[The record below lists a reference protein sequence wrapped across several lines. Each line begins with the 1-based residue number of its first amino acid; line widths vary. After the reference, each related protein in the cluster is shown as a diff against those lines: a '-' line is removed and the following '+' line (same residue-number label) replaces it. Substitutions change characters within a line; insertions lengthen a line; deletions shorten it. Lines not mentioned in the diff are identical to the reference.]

1 MPKHTKIKQTK
12 TNKIPLLLRPFNTI
26 GRFTMQ
32 IVRSYQKA
40 YKNFV
45 YVILKLFEIIGR
57 LVVFPFVFSFWLI
70 VFILE
75 KTGQLTIFLI
85 ASLIRLPALP
95 FIVLWDL
102 WLFIS
107 KSAIRKQKV
116 KILKIDFS
124 TLINNLKT
132 KKTAFNQDFR
142 QNPNPGVQFCYRFVR
157 SPLRLTLTAVIF
169 FSLISGSY
177 YWIFKDLPS
186 PYKLNN
192 PPVQSTKIYARD
204 CETLLYKV
212 YRNENRSLVPLE
224 EIPEHVRQATIA
236 IEDKEFYQHH
246 GYSLAGI
253 IRAFKNNMENGK
265 VQGGSTIT
273 QQLVK
278 NTVLT
283 SERTVERK
291 IKELLISLQTEIIFS
306 KDQILQMYLNE
317 VAYGGP
323 AYGIQEASQMYF
335 GKSIRDVDLAEAS
348 FLAGLPAAPSKNS
361 PYLTGNMKAS
371 KNRQKEVLTQMVKA
385 GFIDSDKARQ
395 TYSQKLA
402 VLPPNTPIR
411 APHFVMYV
419 KDQLE
424 RTFGQNTVEEGGLTV
439 CTSLDPVV
447 QQFSEKIVADE
458 INKIKTRYQVSNGAS
473 LVTNPST
480 GEILAMVGSVD
491 FWDKENDG
499 NVNLTT
505 AQRQPGSSIKV
516 VNYTYALSHGY
527 NPSSVIYDTPVSYS
541 NAWETYTPK
550 NYDGKFRGPVT
561 LKQAMAQSLNV
572 PAVKV
577 LASYGPDKMKFFGRK
592 MGITTWDNL
601 TNYGLSLTLGAAEV
615 KMVDMAVVYGTI
627 ANAGKKVP
635 LDPFVK
641 IVDNQG
647 NILKDKENKKP
658 LLAGLAKEASAYEGN
673 NEQIVPDIVAWQLV
687 DIMSDNSARAPA
699 FGPKS
704 DLYIPDKKVAV
715 KTGTSNEM
723 RDNWTIGF
731 TPNILVATWVGNND
745 NTPMAGI
752 SSGLTGASPI
762 WNKTM
767 NQMIDSFGAEEF
779 PVPEG
784 MVKIEVCAVNGLL
797 TCEGCPQTKIAYFA
811 PGQEPKKKCSFPKP
825 SACRAKKAKME
836 EEGKSSEEI
845 VKALKGCPL
854 ADPSPKPEE

>member
-1 MPKHTKIKQTK
+1 MPKHKKNKQVK
-12 TNKIPLLLRPFNTI
+12 TNKVPLILRPFNAI
-26 GRFTMQ
+26 GRFVLQ
-32 IVRSYQKA
+32 IVQVYKKA
-40 YKNFV
+40 YKNFI
-45 YVILKLFEIIGR
+45 YVILKLFEFIGR
-57 LVVFPFVFSFWLI
+57 LVVFPFIFGFWLI

-75 KTGQLTIFLI
+75 KIGQLTIFLI

-95 FIVLWDL
+95 FIILWDL
-102 WLFIS
+102 WLFAT
-107 KSAIRKQKV
+107 KPAIRKQKI
-116 KILKIDFS
+116 KILKTDFHNFS
-124 TLINNLKT
+124 HNLKT
-132 KKTAFNQDFR
+132 KKSTFSQDFQ
-142 QNPNPGVQFCYRFVR
+142 QNQNPGVQFCYRFVR
-157 SPLRLTLTAVIF
+157 NPLRLTITVVIF
-169 FSLISGSY
+169 FSLITGSY

-186 PYKLNN
+186 PYKLSN

-224 EIPEHVRQATIA
+224 EIPQHVTEATIA
-236 IEDKEFYQHH
+236 IEDKEFYKHH

-253 IRAFKNNMENGK
+253 VRAFKNNMESGK
-265 VQGGSTIT
+265 MQGGSTIT

-291 IKELLISLQTEIIFS
+291 IKELLISLETEIIFS

-335 GKSIRDVDLAEAS
+335 GKSVQDINLAEAS
-348 FLAGLPAAPSKNS
+348 FLAGLPAAPSKHS
-361 PYLTGNMKAS
+361 PYLTGNMKSS
-371 KNRQKEVLTQMVKA
+371 KTRQKEVLTQMVKA
-385 GFIDSDKARQ
+385 GFIDSEKARQ
-395 TYSQKLA
+395 AYSEKLA

-424 RTFGQNTVEEGGLTV
+424 KTFGKNTVEEGGLTV

-447 QQFSEKIVADE
+447 QQFSEKIVKDE
-458 INKIKTRYQVSNGAS
+458 ISKIKVRYQVSNGAS
-473 LVTNPST
+473 LVTNPKT

-505 AQRQPGSSIKV
+505 AQRQPGSSIKL

-635 LDPFVK
+635 LDPFKK

-647 NILKDKENKKP
+647 NVLKDKENKKP
-658 LLAGLAKEASAYEGN
+658 LLASLTKEVEAYEGD
-673 NEQIVPDIVAWQLV
+673 EQVVSDVIAWQVV
-687 DIMSDNSARAPA
+687 DIMSDNAARAPA

-715 KTGTSNEM
+715 KTGTSNDM

-745 NTPMAGI
+745 NAPMAGI

-767 NQMIDSFGAEEF
+767 NQMIDNFGAEEF
-779 PVPEG
+779 SVPEG
-784 MVKIEVCAVNGLL
+784 MLKIEVCATNGLL
-797 TCEGCPQTKIAYFA
+797 PCKGCPKTKIAYFA
-811 PGQEPKKKCSFPKP
+811 PGQEPKKHCSFPKA
-825 SACRAKKAKME
+825 SDCRAKKAKME

-845 VKALKGCPL
+845 VKALSGCPL